1 MNLRI
6 ETADEKDIPAIIE
19 LMREFAEY
27 ENLLDYLEITEAK
40 LYQAMFG
47 AGGFVKCL
55 IASDDGKPVAYALF
69 YLNFASFRGQTGI
82 FLEDLYI
89 TENYRR
95 YGLGEMMLRHVARIG
110 KENGAVRMDFQV
122 LDWNAPAISF
132 YKTHGA
138 EADESER
145 HFKFTDEA
153 FDRLAS

>member
-6 ETADEKDIPAIIE
+6 ETATEKDIPAIIK

-27 ENLLDYLEITEAK
+27 ENLLDYLEITEEK

-47 AGGFVKCL
+47 AGGFVECL
-55 IASDDGKPVAYALF
+55 IASDDEKPVAYALF

-89 TENYRR
+89 TENYRGR
-95 YGLGEMMLRHVARIG
+95 GLGEMMLRQIARIG
-110 KENGAVRMDFQV
+110 KAGGAVRMDFQV

-132 YKTHGA
+132 YKKHGA
-138 EADESER
+138 KMDESER

-153 FDRLAS
+153 FDGLAS